1 MTDRSRDVRPPRAL
15 IVDDDPVIRL
25 LAGRALEGVGF
36 AIDEAESGREA
47 VKQARRAP
55 PDLVVLDLVMPGDD
69 GFETCRKLRALR
81 EMKEVP
87 ILVTTGLTDAAT
99 IDRVYETGA
108 SEFIN
113 KPIDWLLF
121 QHRVRFLMRAHGAFR
136 DLSRTLGDLWESRQR
151 LASAHRIAR
160 IGHYDLDS
168 ANGEMLWSAEL
179 QLLLA
184 LPATRE
190 PPDLPHFLALVHPQ
204 DRAAVEKGMQQSG
217 ASGEWILEHR
227 MITSAG
233 AELVVCHQSAPSSA
247 PHGEG
252 RIEGAIQDISEQRR
266 SEERLRFLAYYD
278 PLTQLPNR
286 NHLRERLQ
294 RALARG
300 RHTGET
306 VALLCLDLDRF
317 HRINDTLGQTMGDEL
332 LRQTAMRLRECVR
345 ATDFLGRPSEDDGS
359 DLSRLGGDEFTVL
372 LSDVGSE
379 QDVRAAA
386 HRLLRAFE
394 APFDVRGRSIP
405 MDASV
410 GIAISSAADCDAEH
424 LLQWANLATTRAKRG
439 EGHGICVYESAMN
452 AAAEQRFELENALRC
467 ALERREFAVSYQPL
481 VDARDARIRA
491 VEALLR
497 WRHPVHGNVS
507 PAVFVPVA
515 ESLGLIGPIGA
526 WVLDEACRQARA
538 WRERGHPE
546 LRVSVNVSSLSF
558 DRDLV
563 ETVTSALARHGLPPE
578 ALDLELTESGLL
590 DEPARAIET
599 MRRLR
604 EIGVGVA
611 LDDFGTGYSSLSRL
625 VELPISTIKIDRAF
639 VSQIGGSGSAVIG
652 AMISL
657 ARHLRVEIVAE
668 GVETLEQEAFLRAEG
683 CTLLQGFRYSIASPR
698 ISVCTS

>member
-1 MTDRSRDVRPPRAL
+1 
-15 IVDDDPVIRL
+15 
-25 LAGRALEGVGF
+25 
-36 AIDEAESGREA
+36 
-47 VKQARRAP
+47 
-55 PDLVVLDLVMPGDD
+55 
-69 GFETCRKLRALR
+69 
-81 EMKEVP
+81 
-87 ILVTTGLTDAAT
+87 
-99 IDRVYETGA
+99 
-108 SEFIN
+108 
-113 KPIDWLLF
+113 
-121 QHRVRFLMRAHGAFR
+121 
-136 DLSRTLGDLWESRQR
+136 
-151 LASAHRIAR
+151 
-160 IGHYDLDS
+160 
-168 ANGEMLWSAEL
+168 
-179 QLLLA
+179 
-184 LPATRE
+184 
-190 PPDLPHFLALVHPQ
+190 
-204 DRAAVEKGMQQSG
+204 
-217 ASGEWILEHR
+217 
-227 MITSAG
+227 
-233 AELVVCHQSAPSSA
+233 
-247 PHGEG
+247 
-252 RIEGAIQDISEQRR
+252 
-266 SEERLRFLAYYD
+266 
-278 PLTQLPNR
+278 
-286 NHLRERLQ
+286 
-294 RALARG
+294 
-300 RHTGET
+300 
-306 VALLCLDLDRF
+306 
-317 HRINDTLGQTMGDEL
+317 
-332 LRQTAMRLRECVR
+332 
-345 ATDFLGRPSEDDGS
+345 
-359 DLSRLGGDEFTVL
+359 
-372 LSDVGSE
+372 
-379 QDVRAAA
+379 
-386 HRLLRAFE
+386 
-394 APFDVRGRSIP
+394 
-405 MDASV
+405 
-410 GIAISSAADCDAEH
+410 
-424 LLQWANLATTRAKRG
+424 
-439 EGHGICVYESAMN
+439 MN

-683 CTLLQGFRYSIASPR
+683 CTLLQGFRYSRPIDAQALTELLQPDEPLPR
-698 ISVCTS
+698 RRP